1 MRHLLLIFMIA
12 LLPLRAWTGD
22 AMATGMLAAQ
32 VQVQVQQQTVAKP
45 VAAHAHEAGT
55 EAHQDTETVL
65 AQIAQTAADC
75 SGHASG
81 ADGHAADTH
90 CESCAACQACH
101 TVALTT
107 TALGPRPVFNAP
119 TRLSAAAAPFA
130 SADMAHGQKPP
141 IS

>member
-12 LLPLRAWTGD
+12 LLPLRAWAGD
-22 AMATGMLAAQ
+22 VMATEMLTA
-32 VQVQVQQQTVAKP
+32 QVQQQAVVKQVA
-45 VAAHAHEAGT
+45 VHAHEEGT
-55 EAHQDTETVL
+55 QAHQDTETML
-65 AQIAQTAADC
+65 ALAAQAAADC

-81 ADGHAADTH
+81 ADAHAADTH
-90 CESCAACQACH
+90 CESCSACQACH
-101 TVALTT
+101 TVALTP

-130 SADMAHGQKPP
+130 SADMTRGQKPP